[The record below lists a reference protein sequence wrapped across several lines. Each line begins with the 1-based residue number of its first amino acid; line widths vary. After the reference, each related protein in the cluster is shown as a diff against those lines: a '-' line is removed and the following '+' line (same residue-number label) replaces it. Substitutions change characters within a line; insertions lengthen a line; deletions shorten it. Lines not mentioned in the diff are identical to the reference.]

1 MTAVMA
7 ALVAHLL
14 RQAVPDGGGTTGVFL
29 DLTNLQ
35 WWQTLVGI
43 LGVLGLS
50 PAPWLLGLA
59 TGRIQFSAPARAD
72 FEAQK
77 KEMRDAHERELNA
90 RDRQSVLL
98 LELAEQRYSEL
109 QQANQANIEAA
120 ERHRRRADEVTDAA
134 LEMSEVVRASTHVM
148 ASVGEAARVV
158 ATEEED
164 GS

>member
-1 MTAVMA
+1 MTA
-7 ALVAHLL
+7 VAHLL
-14 RQAVPDGGGTTGVFL
+14 WQAVPDGGGATGVFL

-35 WWQTLVGI
+35 WWQTLIGI

-59 TGRIQFSAPARAD
+59 AGRLQFSAPARAD

-77 KEMRDAHERELNA
+77 KEMRDAHQRELDS
-90 RDRQSVLL
+90 RDKQSALL
-98 LELAEQRYSEL
+98 LELAGQRYAEL
-109 QQANQANIEAA
+109 QQANLANIEAA
-120 ERHRRRADEVTDAA
+120 ERHRRRADEVTDVA
-134 LEMSEVVRASTHVM
+134 LEMSEVVRANTHVM

-158 ATEEED
+158 AAEEQD

>member
-1 MTAVMA
+1 MA
-7 ALVAHLL
+7 AMIVAYTLQVL
-14 RQAVPDGGGTTGVFL
+14 EQLPDGGGSGILL

-59 TGRIQFSAPARAD
+59 TNRIQFAAPARAD
-72 FEAQK
+72 FESQK
-77 KEMRDAHERELNA
+77 KEMREAHERELNS
-90 RDRQSVLL
+90 RDKQSSLL
-98 LELAEQRYSEL
+98 LDLAGERYSEL
-109 QQANQANIEAA
+109 QRANQANIEAA

-134 LEMSEVVRASTHVM
+134 LEMTEVVRASTHVM

-158 ATEEED
+158 ATEEQD